1 MQLMPVVMER
11 YGVDYTSSVEE
22 QIAAGGKLIQYL
34 EGALPE
40 SITDSVQK
48 KIFVLASYNSG
59 LGHVLDARRLA
70 EKYGRDPNVWFG
82 NVDYF
87 MLNKSKPQ
95 YYKDSV
101 CRNGYARGA
110 ETCNFVEDVVERYE
124 HYQAL
129 IQ

>member
-1 MQLMPVVMER
+1 MDDARKAGLCQCC
-11 YGVDYTSSVEE
+11 
-22 QIAAGGKLIQYL
+22 AGGGRRWRETGRY
-34 EGALPE
+34 
-40 SITDSVQK
+40 
-48 KIFVLASYNSG
+48 
-59 LGHVLDARRLA
+59 HVLDARRLA